1 MERSRSVI
9 QEAAQPF
16 QFTSA
21 VTVTRICPEKATTL
35 QELHALL
42 SQVSDASIFHH
53 TFQSLEA
60 FHYLTEGF
68 VNDFAQWALAACNE
82 HPLAERLAAVDVRD
96 FVSLS
101 ALRARLVQVVGDYAR
116 ENPGACERSGFE
128 PFYFHETVSVTIPSE
143 VWARN
148 LREFVSGLESAS
160 HSSIHF
166 HFLTSRLRL
175 HLVSNDFSLWLH
187 TSLDLSELAEQIE
200 RIDIYANTLEGVRG
214 RIIGLAQP
222 WLEE

>member
-1 MERSRSVI
+1 MI

-16 QFTSA
+16 QFTA
-21 VTVTRICPEKATTL
+21 AANVTRICAAKATTL
-35 QELHALL
+35 KELHPLL

-82 HPLAERLAAVDVRD
+82 HALAEQLAAVDVRD
-96 FVSLS
+96 YVSLS
-101 ALRARLVQVVGDYAR
+101 ELRDRLVQVVGDYVR
-116 ENPGACERSGFE
+116 DNPGACDRSGFE
-128 PFYFHETVSVTIPSE
+128 PFYFLETVSVTIPSG
-143 VWARN
+143 VTART
-148 LREFVSGLESAS
+148 LKEFVTGLESAS
-160 HSSIHF
+160 LSSIHF

-175 HLVSNDFSLWLH
+175 HLISNDFSLWLR
-187 TSLDLSELAEQIE
+187 TSLDLPELAEQIE
-200 RIDIYANTLEGVRG
+200 RIDIYTNTLEGVRR
-214 RIIGLAQP
+214 RIIDLAQP